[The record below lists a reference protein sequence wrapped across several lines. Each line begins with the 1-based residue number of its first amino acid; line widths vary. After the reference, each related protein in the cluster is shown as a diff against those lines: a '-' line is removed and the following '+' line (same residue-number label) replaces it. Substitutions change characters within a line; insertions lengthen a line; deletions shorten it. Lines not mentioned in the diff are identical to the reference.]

1 MWSFRCGHSG
11 PIGTV
16 STIVVFAPFRATADS
31 VGTATDKPRLRS
43 FPNTEARRRARAGAR
58 RPAGRG
64 SPGTEHARGRGG
76 RQKREGVYKGR
87 YGTEKAAA

>member
-16 STIVVFAPFRATADS
+16 STIVVFAPFRETADS

-43 FPNTEARRRARAGAR
+43 FPKPAARAGR
-58 RPAGRG
+58 RRRDAV
-64 SPGTEHARGRGG
+64 ARGPNTRAVA
-76 RQKREGVYKGR
+76 EGDRSEKAYKGR